1 MAFNPINFLNAGI
14 VNPTGISNFA
24 QNLLSGYQA
33 ARAPV
38 QMAQE
43 EEARNLANQL
53 SKANLEYMPQEQA
66 LNLQLLKA
74 RLADTGLQSEARRQ
88 ELDRM
93 KAFRS
98 LLSGVGSSA
107 PMQQNQME
115 EQQQT
120 RVPYSQEQMQ
130 QAFQRQQQPSAQRA
144 SDSVSVLQEGNPSLY
159 RIDEMYKQNPQF
171 RGDFKKLGFT
181 ESTNIKSDPS
191 TGQVFMERKLP
202 SGRIELETL
211 QIGRRPEDIARAS
224 AIAKSDVKQ
233 YEKANESISNLD
245 TTQNNLDYMIKTLEE
260 HPEAKNVIG
269 PINNW
274 LTRYIGTS
282 EDQLLA
288 SGLQSISGNAT
299 LSSLAELK
307 GASSD
312 RDVSFIKSITPTP
325 RDQYAEFIG
334 KTKAMSLVNKYMTKR
349 LDLISTYINEGY
361 SAPQAM
367 KKARSETNI
376 DDIKPEL
383 ESLAFGKQVAQKIKN
398 NESIPMFSSRQEAI
412 NFLSNLP
419 PEERANAKRIMG
431 I

>member
-14 VNPTGISNFA
+14 VNPSGISNFA

-53 SKANLEYMPQEQA
+53 SKANLEYLPQEQA

-74 RLADTGLQSEARRQ
+74 RLADTSLQSQARKQ
-88 ELDRM
+88 ELERM
-93 KAFRS
+93 QAFRN
-98 LLSGVGSSA
+98 LLSGSQS
-107 PMQQNQME
+107 PMQQTNNFE
-115 EQQQT
+115 ETQQT
-120 RVPYSQEQMQ
+120 RVPFSQEQMQ
-130 QAFQRQQQPSAQRA
+130 QAFQRQRPQMQQEE
-144 SDSVSVLQEGNPSLY
+144 SVAVIQEGNPNLY
-159 RIDEMYKQNPQF
+159 RIDEMYRQNPQF

-181 ESTNIKSDPS
+181 ESTNIKSDPT
-191 TGQVFMERKLP
+191 TGQVFMEKKLP
-202 SGRIELETL
+202 SGRIELQTL
-211 QIGRRPEDIARAS
+211 QVGRRPEDIARAS

-245 TTQNNLDYMIKTLEE
+245 ATQNNLDYMIKTLEE

-274 LTRYIGTS
+274 LTTYIGSS

-299 LSSLAELK
+299 LSSLSELK

-312 RDVSFIKSITPTP
+312 RDLSFIKSITPTP
-325 RDQYAEFIG
+325 KDQYAEFIG

-349 LDLISTYINEGY
+349 LDLISNYINEGY

-367 KKARSETNI
+367 KKARSETNLE
-376 DDIKPEL
+376 DIRPEL
-383 ESLAFGKQVAQKIKN
+383 ESLAFGKQVAQKIKDN
-398 NESIPMFSSRQEAI
+398 GSIPMFSTRQEAI

-419 PEERANAKRIMG
+419 PEERENAKRIMG